1 MLTHMLMQ
9 KYTYSRNRQNRPQS
23 KMIFKPLAVKTP
35 LLKEFRKKG
44 LVSIEVADAG
54 SVKILTK
61 DDLEGSPQGGET
73 SGTNKQRIKRKQIN
87 GNKNG
92 RKLSPSKGSKK
103 RKRENVEQTTSKEED
118 SKKVMKKSNG
128 KRDPK
133 KSAAGSEPALEID
146 SRGEDTH
153 KGFKRRKKKRGRK
166 KKRPKSGPTGGNE
179 EGVSNDQAVRSA
191 NPTASPTTADR
202 TKGESPKREKF
213 DIQKVIQNEEHFQ
226 RADEVKYK
234 VHYARW
240 NLRGKINLLYSIMK
254 SLHDA
259 NFWKPTEIQK
269 QTLEHSINFKKDVIV
284 VSKTGTGKTLT
295 FCIPILNNIVKNK
308 LREYRKRGSCVPKLR
323 CIILVPT
330 RELAIQILSHFSNI
344 NKYTHIY
351 IATIIGGLNLNKQ
364 KRIISNKP
372 EILVCTPGRLK
383 YFLLLN
389 DKISYLD
396 KMKHVRYFA
405 CDEIDKM
412 IETSFMRD
420 INLIAK
426 HLYKS
431 VGEKKKFIQTFLLSA
446 TLGLSVHLQNEHL
459 AKLLNCVTIR
469 KEQSCIINLADAHLE
484 GDSSRE
490 GGGSILPDGL
500 SLSMVKCERKK
511 VLQKLFYLLKLYFLS
526 GSAGHSPDDPNQL
539 NRNSDSAEHG
549 QVKKIVIF
557 VNTIKETKELN
568 SIFRFLFF
576 DQGVESSVPKKY
588 RCDLS
593 LKERINIFSIH
604 SKQSLKERMQSISKF
619 SQSINHSVLF
629 CTDVL
634 SRGIDLDKCDV
645 IIQLNC
651 PVSDITFVHRSGR
664 TARNF
669 KTGTCICFIT
679 DDEIARW
686 KNSLKKIGLSLEN
699 LHELEMVKR
708 ISDHEDAKMNAA
720 ILCCNKMV
728 QLQNQIKDNKSKSL
742 LSKLAR
748 EAELEDEEGSS
759 SDSDTPSGKITNEAI
774 LKQLLRLKKELYN
787 TLYRE

>member
-1 MLTHMLMQ
+1 
-9 KYTYSRNRQNRPQS
+9 
-23 KMIFKPLAVKTP
+23 MIFKPLAVKTP
-35 LLKEFRKKG
+35 LFEELRKKG

-54 SVKILTK
+54 NVKILTK

-73 SGTNKQRIKRKQIN
+73 IDTNKQRIKRKKIH

-92 RKLSPSKGSKK
+92 RKLSPSKRIK
-103 RKRENVEQTTSKEED
+103 RRKHENVDQTNWKEED
-118 SKKVMKKSNG
+118 SKKVMKKSSIE
-128 KRDPK
+128 KRDPR
-133 KSAAGSEPALEID
+133 KSTAGSEGALKDID

-153 KGFKRRKKKRGRK
+153 KGYKRRKKKRGRR
-166 KKRPKSGPTGGNE
+166 KKRPKSVPMGCNE
-179 EGVSNDQAVRSA
+179 EGVSIDQAAYSA
-191 NPTASPTTADR
+191 NPHTAFRA
-202 TKGESPKREKF
+202 KGEGPKREKF
-213 DIQKVIQNEEHFQ
+213 DIQKVIQNEENFK
-226 RADEVKYK
+226 RADEVKYQ
-234 VHYARW
+234 VHYVRW
-240 NLRGKINLLYSIMK
+240 NLGGKLNLLYSIMK
-254 SLHDA
+254 SLHEVK
-259 NFWKPTEIQK
+259 FWKPTEIQK
-269 QTLEHSINFKKDVIV
+269 QTLEHSINFKNDIIV

-308 LREYRKRGSCVPKLR
+308 LREYKKRGSCVSKLR

-372 EILVCTPGRLK
+372 EILICTPGRLK

-389 DKISYLD
+389 DKINYLD

-412 IETSFMRD
+412 IETSFRRD
-420 INLIAK
+420 INFIAK

-431 VGEKKKFIQTFLLSA
+431 VAQKKKFIQTFLLSA
-446 TLGLSVHLQNEHL
+446 TLGLSVHLQNENL
-459 AKLLNCVTIR
+459 AKLLNYVTIR
-469 KEQSCIINLADAHLE
+469 KEKSCIINLADAHLVDDASRGE
-484 GDSSRE
+484 GR
-490 GGGSILPDGL
+490 SILPDGL
-500 SLSMVKCERKK
+500 SLNVVKCERKK
-511 VLQKLFYLLKLYFLS
+511 ILHKLFYLLKVYFLS
-526 GSAGHSPDDPNQL
+526 ASVEHSPDDTNQL
-539 NRNSDSAEHG
+539 NRNNDSAEDG

-557 VNTIKETKELN
+557 VNTIKETKQLN

-576 DQGVESSVPKKY
+576 DQGIESSVPKKY
-588 RCDLS
+588 RCDMS

-604 SKQSLKERMQSISKF
+604 SKQSLKERIQSISKF
-619 SQSINHSVLF
+619 SQSRNHSVLF

-645 IIQLNC
+645 IIQLSC

-669 KTGTCICFIT
+669 KTGICICFIT

-686 KNSLKKIGLSLEN
+686 KSSLKEIGLILEN

-708 ISDHEDAKMNAA
+708 ISDHEENKISNA

-728 QLQNQIKDNKSKSL
+728 QLQNKIKDNKNKSL

-759 SDSDTPSGKITNEAI
+759 SESDNPSGKITNEAI

>member
-1 MLTHMLMQ
+1 
-9 KYTYSRNRQNRPQS
+9 
-23 KMIFKPLAVKTP
+23 MIFKPLTVKTP
-35 LLKEFRKKG
+35 LLKELRKKG

-54 SVKILTK
+54 SVKVLTK
-61 DDLEGSPQGGET
+61 DDLEGSPKGSET
-73 SGTNKQRIKRKQIN
+73 SGTNKERIKRKKIN

-103 RKRENVEQTTSKEED
+103 RKRENVDQTDSKEED
-118 SKKVMKKSNG
+118 SKKVMKKSIE
-128 KRDPK
+128 KRDPRK
-133 KSAAGSEPALEID
+133 CTAGSEPSLEEID

-166 KKRPKSGPTGGNE
+166 KKRPKNGPTGCNE
-179 EGVSNDQAVRSA
+179 EVVSIGQAACSA
-191 NPTASPTTADR
+191 NPSSCPADPPTASRA
-202 TKGESPKREKF
+202 KGEAPKKEKF
-213 DIQKVIQNEEHFQ
+213 DIQKVIQNEENFK
-226 RADEVKYK
+226 REVEVKYK
-234 VHYARW
+234 VHYVRW
-240 NLRGKINLLYSIMK
+240 NLNGKLNLLYSIMK

-259 NFWKPTEIQK
+259 KFWKPTEIQK
-269 QTLEHSINFKKDVIV
+269 QTLEHSINFKKDIIV

-308 LREYRKRGSCVPKLR
+308 LREYKKKGSCVSKLR

-389 DKISYLD
+389 DKINYLD

-420 INLIAK
+420 INFIAK

-431 VGEKKKFIQTFLLSA
+431 VGQKKKFIQTFLLSA
-446 TLGLSVHLQNEHL
+446 TLGLSVHLQNENL
-459 AKLLNCVTIR
+459 AKLLNYITIR
-469 KEQSCIINLADAHLE
+469 KEKSCIINLADDHLV
-484 GDSSRE
+484 DDPSRGE
-490 GGGSILPDGL
+490 GGSILPDGL
-500 SLSMVKCERKK
+500 SLNVVKCERKK
-511 VLQKLFYLLKLYFLS
+511 ILHKLFYLLKLYFLN
-526 GSAGHSPDDPNQL
+526 GSVGHSPDDTNQV
-539 NRNSDSAEHG
+539 NQNNDSTEHG
-549 QVKKIVIF
+549 KVKKIVIF

-576 DQGVESSVPKKY
+576 DQGIESSVPKKY
-588 RCDLS
+588 RCDMS

-645 IIQLNC
+645 IIQLSC

-686 KNSLKKIGLSLEN
+686 KSSLKKIGLVFEN

-708 ISDHEDAKMNAA
+708 ISDHEDTKINSA

-728 QLQNQIKDNKSKSL
+728 QLQNKIKDNKNKSL

-759 SDSDTPSGKITNEAI
+759 TDSDNPSGKITNEAI

>member
-1 MLTHMLMQ
+1 MHEIG
-9 KYTYSRNRQNRPQS
+9 QNRPQS

-35 LLKEFRKKG
+35 LLKELRKKG

-54 SVKILTK
+54 SVKVLTE
-61 DDLEGSPQGGET
+61 DDLEASPQGGET
-73 SGTNKQRIKRKQIN
+73 SGINEKRIKRKKIN

-92 RKLSPSKGSKK
+92 RKLSPSKRSKK
-103 RKRENVEQTTSKEED
+103 RKRENVDQTNSKEED
-118 SKKVMKKSNG
+118 SKEVMKESTEEGDPNKST
-128 KRDPK
+128 P
-133 KSAAGSEPALEID
+133 GSERTLEEID
-146 SRGEDTH
+146 SQREDTH

-166 KKRPKSGPTGGNE
+166 KKKPKTGPTECNQ
-179 EGVSNDQAVRSA
+179 EGVSINDAACSTNAV
-191 NPTASPTTADR
+191 ASR
-202 TKGESPKREKF
+202 TKGECCKREKF
-213 DIQKVIQNEEHFQ
+213 DIEKVIQNEENFKRTDQ
-226 RADEVKYK
+226 VKYK
-234 VHYARW
+234 VHYVRW
-240 NLRGKINLLYSIMK
+240 NLNGKLNLLYSIMK

-259 NFWKPTEIQK
+259 KFWKPTEIQK
-269 QTLEHSINFKKDVIV
+269 QTLEHSINFKHDIIV

-308 LREYRKRGSCVPKLR
+308 LREYEKKGSCVSKLR

-330 RELAIQILSHFSNI
+330 RELAIQILSHFSYI

-351 IATIIGGLNLNKQ
+351 VATIIGGLNLNKQ
-364 KRIISNKP
+364 KRILSNKP

-383 YFLLLN
+383 YFLLQN
-389 DKISYLD
+389 DKINYLD
-396 KMKHVRYFA
+396 KMNHVRYFA

-412 IETSFMRD
+412 IETSFMKD
-420 INLIAK
+420 INFIAK

-446 TLGLSVHLQNEHL
+446 TLGLSVHLQNENL
-459 AKLLNCVTIR
+459 AKLLNYVTIR
-469 KEQSCIINLADAHLE
+469 KEKSCIINLADDHLV
-484 GDSSRE
+484 DDPSRGE
-490 GGGSILPDGL
+490 GGSILPDGL
-500 SLSMVKCERKK
+500 SLNVVKCEKK
-511 VLQKLFYLLKLYFLS
+511 KILHKLFYLLKMYFLTNS
-526 GSAGHSPDDPNQL
+526 VDHYPENTNQL
-539 NRNSDSAEHG
+539 NRNSDNAAHG
-549 QVKKIVIF
+549 EVKKIVIF

-576 DQGVESSVPKKY
+576 DQGLESSVPKKY
-588 RCDLS
+588 RCDMS

-604 SKQSLKERMQSISKF
+604 SKQSLKERMQNISKF
-619 SQSINHSVLF
+619 SQSTNHSVMF

-645 IIQLNC
+645 IIQLSC

-686 KNSLKKIGLSLEN
+686 KSSLKKIGLIFEN
-699 LHELEMVKR
+699 LHELEMVNR
-708 ISDHEDAKMNAA
+708 ISDHEHTKINSA

-728 QLQNQIKDNKSKSL
+728 QLQNKIKDNRSKSL

-759 SDSDTPSGKITNEAI
+759 SDSDNSSGKITNEAI

>member
-1 MLTHMLMQ
+1 MHEIE
-9 KYTYSRNRQNRPQS
+9 QNRPES
-23 KMIFKPLAVKTP
+23 KMIFKPFAVKTP
-35 LLKEFRKKG
+35 LLKELRKKG

-54 SVKILTK
+54 SVKVLTE
-61 DDLEGSPQGGET
+61 DDLEGSPQEGET
-73 SGTNKQRIKRKQIN
+73 SATNKERIKRKKIN

-92 RKLSPSKGSKK
+92 SKLSPSKRSKK
-103 RKRENVEQTTSKEED
+103 RKRENVDQTNSKEDD
-118 SKKVMKKSNG
+118 SKKVMKKSIEKKN
-128 KRDPK
+128 PK
-133 KSAAGSEPALEID
+133 STDGNELTLEEID
-146 SRGEDTH
+146 SQGEDTH
-153 KGFKRRKKKRGRK
+153 RGLKRRKKKRGRK
-166 KKRPKSGPTGGNE
+166 KKKPKNGSTGCNE
-179 EGVSNDQAVRSA
+179 EGVSIDQAACSIDS
-191 NPTASPTTADR
+191 TTTSP
-202 TKGESPKREKF
+202 TKGEAPKRERF
-213 DIQKVIQNEEHFQ
+213 DIQKVIQNEENFKGTDQ
-226 RADEVKYK
+226 VKYK
-234 VHYARW
+234 VHYVRW
-240 NLRGKINLLYSIMK
+240 NMNGKLHLLYSIMK

-259 NFWKPTEIQK
+259 KFWKPTEIQK
-269 QTLEHSINFKKDVIV
+269 QTLEHSINLKNDIIV

-308 LREYRKRGSCVPKLR
+308 LREYQKKGSCISKLR
-323 CIILVPT
+323 CLILVPT
-330 RELAIQILSHFSNI
+330 RELAIQILSHFSYI

-383 YFLLLN
+383 YFLLLS
-389 DKISYLD
+389 DKINYLD

-420 INLIAK
+420 INFIAK

-431 VGEKKKFIQTFLLSA
+431 VAQKKKFIQTFLLSA
-446 TLGLSVHLQNEHL
+446 TLGLSVHLQNENL
-459 AKLLNCVTIR
+459 AKLLNYVTIR
-469 KEQSCIINLADAHLE
+469 KEKSCIINLADDHLVD
-484 GDSSRE
+484 GPSRGE
-490 GGGSILPDGL
+490 AGSILPDGL
-500 SLSMVKCERKK
+500 SLNVVKCERKNIIH
-511 VLQKLFYLLKLYFLS
+511 KLFYLLKMYFLTDS
-526 GSAGHSPDDPNQL
+526 MGQPTDDTNQL
-539 NRNSDSAEHG
+539 NRNGDSAEHG
-549 QVKKIVIF
+549 EVKKIVIF
-557 VNTIKETKELN
+557 VNTIKETKDLN

-576 DQGVESSVPKKY
+576 DQGLESSVPKKY
-588 RCDLS
+588 RCGMS

-619 SQSINHSVLF
+619 SQSTNHSVMF

-645 IIQLNC
+645 IIQLSC

-686 KNSLKKIGLSLEN
+686 KSSLKKIGLIFEN
-699 LHELEMVKR
+699 LQELEMVKR
-708 ISDHEDAKMNAA
+708 ISNHEQTKINSA
-720 ILCCNKMV
+720 ILCCNKMIE
-728 QLQNQIKDNKSKSL
+728 LQNKIKDNKNKSL

-759 SDSDTPSGKITNEAI
+759 SDSDNPSGKITNETI
-774 LKQLLRLKKELYN
+774 LKQLLRLKKELYS
-787 TLYRE
+787 TLYGK